1 MYNQS
6 DSYIDP
12 AAQELTLDSS
22 TCQYC
27 IGFLKNQNP
36 EDPLLITVEQLG
48 ILVESGLHVMVERGF
63 GKPYQISDLML
74 SEAGVE
80 LCDNPIYMISKSQ
93 VLIQY
98 APFTDDQIPF
108 MRERQILL
116 SCVETDSIDHTMAQ
130 ILYKLKI
137 SALALNRYKD
147 RNGML
152 FLPFI
157 LDSNYSF
164 QDQTYAL
171 GVLLSSLIQIF
182 SHTNNLKNSVR
193 WNPELVSSVYLFYGN
208 ICDPLIADHAQVPW
222 KDLLDLCWG

>member
-1 MYNQS
+1 MHEKPNQN
-6 DSYIDP
+6 IDT
-12 AAQELTLDSS
+12 ATQELTLDTS
-22 TCQYC
+22 TREYS
-27 IGFLKNQNP
+27 IGFLKNQNTT
-36 EDPLLITVEQLG
+36 DPLLLTIEQLG

-63 GKPYQISDLML
+63 GESYQISDLML

-80 LCDNPIYMISKSQ
+80 LCDNPIYIIRQSQ
-93 VLIQY
+93 ILIQY
-98 APFTDDQIPF
+98 APPTAAQVPF

-130 ILYKLKI
+130 MLYRLKI

-157 LDSNYSF
+157 LDSNYTF
-164 QDQTYAL
+164 KDQTYAL

-182 SHTNNLKNSVR
+182 SHTNNLKNSVQ
-193 WNPELVSSVYLFYGN
+193 WNPELVSSVYLFHGN
-208 ICDPLIADHAQVPW
+208 ICDPLIAEHAQVPW

>member
-1 MYNQS
+1 MHEKPNQN
-6 DSYIDP
+6 IDT
-12 AAQELTLDSS
+12 ATQELTLDTS
-22 TCQYC
+22 THEYS
-27 IGFLKNQNP
+27 IGFLKNQNTT
-36 EDPLLITVEQLG
+36 DPLLLTIEQLG

-63 GKPYQISDLML
+63 GESYQISDLML

-80 LCDNPIYMISKSQ
+80 LCDNPIYIIRQSQ
-93 VLIQY
+93 ILIQY
-98 APFTDDQIPF
+98 APPTAAQVPF

-130 ILYKLKI
+130 MLYRLKI

-157 LDSNYSF
+157 LDSNYTF
-164 QDQTYAL
+164 KDQTYAL

-182 SHTNNLKNSVR
+182 SHTNNLKNSVQ
-193 WNPELVSSVYLFYGN
+193 WNPELVSSVYLFHGN
-208 ICDPLIADHAQVPW
+208 ICDPLIAEHAQVPW
-222 KDLLDLCWG
+222 KDLMDLCWG

>member
-1 MYNQS
+1 MHEKPNQN
-6 DSYIDP
+6 IDT
-12 AAQELTLDSS
+12 ATQELTLDTS
-22 TCQYC
+22 TREYS
-27 IGFLKNQNP
+27 IGFLKNQNTT
-36 EDPLLITVEQLG
+36 DPLLLTIEQLG

-63 GKPYQISDLML
+63 GESYQICDLML

-80 LCDNPIYMISKSQ
+80 LCDNPIYIIRQSQ
-93 VLIQY
+93 ILIQY
-98 APFTDDQIPF
+98 APPTAAQVPF

-130 ILYKLKI
+130 MLYRLKI

-157 LDSNYSF
+157 LDSNYTF
-164 QDQTYAL
+164 KDQTYAL

-182 SHTNNLKNSVR
+182 SHTNNLKNSVQ
-193 WNPELVSSVYLFYGN
+193 WNPELVSSVYLFHGN
-208 ICDPLIADHAQVPW
+208 ICDPLIAEHAQVPW
-222 KDLLDLCWG
+222 KDLMDLCWG

>member
-1 MYNQS
+1 MHEKPNQN
-6 DSYIDP
+6 IDT
-12 AAQELTLDSS
+12 ATQELTLDTS
-22 TCQYC
+22 TREYS

-36 EDPLLITVEQLG
+36 TDPLLLTVEQLG

-63 GKPYQISDLML
+63 GEPYQISDLML

-80 LCDNPIYMISKSQ
+80 LCDNPIYIIRQSQ
-93 VLIQY
+93 ILIQY
-98 APFTDDQIPF
+98 APLTAAQVPF

-130 ILYKLKI
+130 MLYRLKI

-208 ICDPLIADHAQVPW
+208 ICDPLIAEHAQVPW
-222 KDLLDLCWG
+222 KDLLDLCWD

>member
-1 MYNQS
+1 MHEKPNQN
-6 DSYIDP
+6 IDT
-12 AAQELTLDSS
+12 ATQELTLDTS
-22 TCQYC
+22 TREYS
-27 IGFLKNQNP
+27 IGFLKNQNTT
-36 EDPLLITVEQLG
+36 DPLLLTIEQLG

-63 GKPYQISDLML
+63 GESYQISDLML

-80 LCDNPIYMISKSQ
+80 LCDNPIYIIRQSQ
-93 VLIQY
+93 ILIQY
-98 APFTDDQIPF
+98 APPTAAQVPF

-130 ILYKLKI
+130 MLYRLKI

-157 LDSNYSF
+157 LDSNYTF
-164 QDQTYAL
+164 KDQTYAL

-182 SHTNNLKNSVR
+182 SHTNNLKNSVQ
-193 WNPELVSSVYLFYGN
+193 WNPELVSSVYLFHGN
-208 ICDPLIADHAQVPW
+208 ICDPLIAEHAQVPW
-222 KDLLDLCWG
+222 KDLMDLCWG

>member
-1 MYNQS
+1 MHEKPNQN
-6 DSYIDP
+6 IDT
-12 AAQELTLDSS
+12 ATQELTLDTS
-22 TCQYC
+22 TREYS
-27 IGFLKNQNP
+27 IGFLKNQNTT
-36 EDPLLITVEQLG
+36 DPLLLTIEQLG

-63 GKPYQISDLML
+63 GESYQISDLML

-80 LCDNPIYMISKSQ
+80 LCDNPIHIISHSQ
-93 VLIQY
+93 ILIQY
-98 APFTDDQIPF
+98 APPTAAQVPF

-130 ILYKLKI
+130 MLYKLKI

-157 LDSNYSF
+157 LDSNYTF
-164 QDQTYAL
+164 KDQTYAL

-182 SHTNNLKNSVR
+182 SHTNNLKNSVQ
-193 WNPELVSSVYLFYGN
+193 WNPELVSSVYLFHGN
-208 ICDPLIADHAQVPW
+208 ICDPLIAEHAQVPW
-222 KDLLDLCWG
+222 KDLMDLCWG

>member
-1 MYNQS
+1 MHEKPNQN
-6 DSYIDP
+6 IDT
-12 AAQELTLDSS
+12 ATQELTLDTS
-22 TCQYC
+22 TREYS
-27 IGFLKNQNP
+27 IGFLKNQDS
-36 EDPLLITVEQLG
+36 EDPLLITIEQLG
-48 ILVESGLHVMVERGF
+48 TLVESGLHVMVERGF
-63 GKPYQISDLML
+63 GEPYQISDLML
-74 SEAGVE
+74 SETGVE
-80 LCDNPIYMISKSQ
+80 LCDNPIYIISKSQ

-98 APFTDDQIPF
+98 TPFTDDQVPF

-116 SCVETDSIDHTMAQ
+116 SCVEKDSIDHTMAQ

-137 SALALNRYKD
+137 SAIALNRYKD

-208 ICDPLIADHAQVPW
+208 ICDPLIAKHAQVPW